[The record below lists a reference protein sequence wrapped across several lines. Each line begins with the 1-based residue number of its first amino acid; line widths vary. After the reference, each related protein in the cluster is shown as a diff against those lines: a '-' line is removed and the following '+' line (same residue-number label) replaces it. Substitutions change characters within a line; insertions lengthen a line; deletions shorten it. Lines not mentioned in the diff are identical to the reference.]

1 MLRNKQKNY
10 FRGFSNRRSFE
21 DCNTLKQKFNDAGS
35 AYVKMVD
42 ARNEIQATP
51 KKLGAKEVI
60 RLYHAKKY
68 AEALELGEEL
78 VKKEPTNYE
87 ALYVAGVCASSL
99 KKHEKTIT
107 LLGSL
112 VKLNPGFKQ
121 TAFLFLSVA
130 QKMTGRLANGIQT
143 LTTALEKYPAY
154 YEAFVRQFLWDR
166 FTGENFITN

>member
-21 DCNTLKQKFNDAGS
+21 DCNTLKRKFNEVGS
-35 AYVKMVD
+35 AYIKLTD
-42 ARNEIQATP
+42 ARNEESQAP
-51 KKLGAKEVI
+51 KKLGEKEVI
-60 RLYHAKKY
+60 KLYHAKKY
-68 AEALELGEEL
+68 AEALSLGEEL
-78 VKKEPTNYE
+78 VRKEPTNYE

-130 QKMTGRLANGIQT
+130 
-143 LTTALEKYPAY
+143 
-154 YEAFVRQFLWDR
+154 
-166 FTGENFITN
+166 